1 MCPRL
6 PVCKTS
12 SRCSPILSPR
22 LPVCVQVLQSLFTHP
37 HTACTRI
44 CLQVLQSLF
53 TQLQGAV
60 QVAAASKVDAGGLAG
75 EGDAS
80 TVAGEA
86 ELGEVAFA
94 SLRSAYGVA

>member
-6 PVCKTS
+6 LVCKTS
-12 SRCSPILSPR
+12 SRCSPIPSPR
-22 LPVCVQVLQSLFTHP
+22 LPV
-37 HTACTRI
+37 

-53 TQLQGAV
+53 AQLQGAV
-60 QVAAASKVDAGGLAG
+60 QVAAASKADAGGLAG

-80 TVAGEA
+80 TVAGEE

-94 SLRSAYGVA
+94 SLRSAYGVAE